1 MTALAHVSE
10 ILRGKQSDVLKIDA
24 SATVFDA
31 IKKIVE
37 QNVGSIL
44 VTREDD
50 VVGIMTERD
59 YLRKIAIFG
68 RTSHDTLVGEI
79 MSSPLMYVTPETTI
93 EEAMAIMTDR
103 RIRHLPVVE
112 NDEVVGIVSIGD
124 VVKFQSREQSFQIKY
139 LTEYISGGR

>member
-1 MTALAHVSE
+1 MSRIAE
-10 ILRGKQSDVLKIDA
+10 ILRGKDAEVLKIDA

-37 QNVGSIL
+37 HNVGSIL
-44 VTREDD
+44 VTDGDD

-59 YLRKIAIFG
+59 YLRKVAVHG
-68 RTSHDTLVGEI
+68 RTSHDTTVGEI
-79 MSSPLMYVTPETTI
+79 MSSPLVYVTPQTTI
-93 EEAMAIMTDR
+93 DESMAIMTDR

-112 NDEVVGIVSIGD
+112 DDDVVGIISIGD
-124 VVKFQSREQSFQIKY
+124 VVKFQSNEQSFQIKY

>member
-1 MTALAHVSE
+1 MSRVSE
-10 ILRGKQSDVLKIDA
+10 ILRGKGTDVLKIEA

-31 IKKIVE
+31 LKKIVE
-37 QNVGSIL
+37 LNVGSIL
-44 VTREDD
+44 VTEGDE

-59 YLRKIAIFG
+59 YLRKIAIQG

-79 MSSPLMYVTPETTI
+79 MSKPLVYVTPETSI
-93 EEAMAIMTDR
+93 EESMAIMTDR

-112 NDEVVGIVSIGD
+112 NDDVVGIISIGD
-124 VVKFQSREQSFQIKY
+124 LVKFQSKAQSFQIQY